1 MQVNPHI
8 IIATPNI
15 NNHQDKGSN
24 KTPKIPTPNPIKQIA
39 IVFLNSLKH
48 IFLPPL
54 IYYIILLCKT

>member
-1 MQVNPHI
+1 MPN
-8 IIATPNI
+8 PNI

-24 KTPKIPTPNPIKQIA
+24 KTPKIPTPSPIKQIA

-54 IYYIILLCKT
+54 LYYIKYLCKM